1 VAAKANALGEY
12 LRSRRQQV
20 RPEDVGLVAGARRH
34 VEGLRREELAM
45 LAGISAEYYLRLE
58 VGRDKNPSA
67 QVVEALARAL
77 RLDIKATRYVHQL
90 ANPVISDWDHSVLDA
105 VVEGLDELIDELPFP
120 AIVASRHQDVLA
132 ANPIAQAL
140 SPGFTPGQNFLRW
153 RLLDPAA
160 RELYVDWEDATD
172 AAVSG
177 LRELAGAIPD
187 DPRMQT
193 LIAELS
199 STSPRFRES
208 WARANVGYRLGTLH
222 LRHPRVGDLYLC
234 RNQLNVPHV
243 AHALGQHVLLYRAEP
258 GSGSARALEELRSLS
273 APARQGAADLVTN
286 IGSVLNCGSHIC
298 PINLWDERY
307 AVCPPRSDKL
317 RRAMDL
323 SLRGG
328 QSENHNLRRLV

>member
-1 VAAKANALGEY
+1 MAAKPNALGDY
-12 LRSRRQQV
+12 LRARRRQV
-20 RPEDVGLVAGARRH
+20 RPEDVGLVPGARRR
-34 VEGLRREELAM
+34 VAGLRREELAM

-67 QVVEALARAL
+67 QVVEALAQAL
-77 RLDIKATRYVHQL
+77 RLDIKATRYLHQL
-90 ANPVISDWDHSVLDA
+90 ANPIISRWDHSVLDA
-105 VVEGLDELIDELPFP
+105 AAEGLDDLIDQLPFP
-120 AIVASRHQDVLA
+120 AIVASRYQDVLA

-160 RELYVDWEDATD
+160 RELYVDWDDATD

-177 LRELAGAIPD
+177 LRELAGAVPG

-199 STSPRFRES
+199 SASPRFREL

-243 AHALGQHVLLYRAEP
+243 AHALGQHVLMYRAEP
-258 GSGSARALEELRSLS
+258 GSESARALEKLRSLS
-273 APARQGAADLVTN
+273 GEAGLPFNPLRPPEPWTEQPG
-286 IGSVLNCGSHIC
+286 
-298 PINLWDERY
+298 ERHHQ
-307 AVCPPRSDKL
+307 K
-317 RRAMDL
+317 
-323 SLRGG
+323 
-328 QSENHNLRRLV
+328 